1 VDELIEFLDL
11 LEQGTA
17 YFVGLLLLG
26 ADDWIN
32 RAKRLQLM
40 IVWAV

>member
-1 VDELIEFLDL
+1 MDKLIGFLELIEQ
-11 LEQGTA
+11 ETA
-17 YFVGLLLLG
+17 YFARLLLLG

-40 IVWAV
+40 IAWAV

>member
-1 VDELIEFLDL
+1 MDELIEFLEL
-11 LEQGTA
+11 IEQGTA
-17 YFVGLLLLG
+17 HFVRLLLLG

>member
-1 VDELIEFLDL
+1 MDEFLEFLELIEQ
-11 LEQGTA
+11 ETA
-17 YFVGLLLLG
+17 HFVRLLLLG

-40 IVWAV
+40 IAWAV

>member
-1 VDELIEFLDL
+1 VDELIGFLEL
-11 LEQGTA
+11 IEQETA
-17 YFVGLLLLG
+17 HFVRLLLLG

>member
-1 VDELIEFLDL
+1 MDELIGFLDL
-11 LEQGTA
+11 IEQGTA
-17 YFVGLLLLG
+17 YFVRLLLLG

-40 IVWAV
+40 IVGAV